1 MIELKGLRVA
11 INAHP
16 LGGVGDHSE
25 FMIRGCL
32 WLTLSKKIF
41 LKFLSIIYKYI
52 PILVYT
58 NSNNLSI
65 NQSNLEFK
73 S

>member
-16 LGGVGDHSE
+16 LGGVGDPRD

-32 WLTLSKKIF
+32 WLTLFRRFFI
-41 LKFLSIIYKYI
+41 
-52 PILVYT
+52 
-58 NSNNLSI
+58 
-65 NQSNLEFK
+65 
-73 S
+73 